1 MLNRIMQN
9 KAKITGGIAVG
20 CWSALGFYRGI
31 KEYKY
36 RYAQPGHAH
45 NRNNPHLISNTI
57 DHGSKMLVAGLLG
70 ALIYIHPFYMPF
82 TIPREIY
89 RLEVCIK
96 GLEDEKK
103 TDRYKSY
110 L

>member
-9 KAKITGGIAVG
+9 KLKISGGTAVG

-36 RYAQPGHAH
+36 RYEHPSNTH
-45 NRNNPHLISNTI
+45 NRNEPYLISNTI
-57 DHGSKMLVAGLLG
+57 THGSKLLVAGALG
-70 ALIYIHPFYMPF
+70 VLIYLHPIYLPF
-82 TIPREIY
+82 TIPKEIY
-89 RLEVCIK
+89 RLEVCIR
-96 GLEDEKK
+96 GLDDEKK
-103 TDRYKSY
+103 TERYNSY

>member
-1 MLNRIMQN
+1 MQN
-9 KAKITGGIAVG
+9 KAKISGGIAAS

-36 RYAQPGHAH
+36 RYEHPSNAH
-45 NRNNPHLISNTI
+45 NRNKPYLISNTI
-57 DHGSKMLVAGLLG
+57 DYGSKLLVAGLLG
-70 ALIYIHPFYMPF
+70 ALVYLHPFYMLF